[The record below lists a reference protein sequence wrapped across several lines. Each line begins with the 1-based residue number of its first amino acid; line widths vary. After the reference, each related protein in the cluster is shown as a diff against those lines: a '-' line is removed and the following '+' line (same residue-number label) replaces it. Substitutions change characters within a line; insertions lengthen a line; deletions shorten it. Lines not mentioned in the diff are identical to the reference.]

1 MYEACGHIQDL
12 CTHTVEQTVKKTEKN
27 ISILIFM
34 VVLIFFFIFN
44 KKKKLKEK

>member
-12 CTHTVEQTVKKTEKN
+12 CTHTVEQTVKKKRKKYIYIN
-27 ISILIFM
+27 FYGGFN
-34 VVLIFFFIFN
+34 FFFIFS